1 MVCENNKVLQ
11 QEAILHRAR
20 PRTNNKS
27 SVSPVC
33 HEDFGI
39 PDTISQVIA
48 KLTENGP
55 IISTEVMEV
64 KAILELLGSQK
75 AFDHWPC
82 ASNQQLLS
90 TAISVDLF
98 QSNFSSKTRR
108 LKIGNQL
115 PSVQECLVISLPEL
129 IWVRISTFNLPTLC
143 YKSFVKKSGIK
154 AAWCITTHSHPQ
166 ATISHRR

>member
-1 MVCENNKVLQ
+1 MVCENNKVLAAGSHPAQ
-11 QEAILHRAR
+11 TKTKNKH
-20 PRTNNKS
+20 NKS

-75 AFDHWPC
+75 AFDH
-82 ASNQQLLS
+82 
-90 TAISVDLF
+90 
-98 QSNFSSKTRR
+98 
-108 LKIGNQL
+108 
-115 PSVQECLVISLPEL
+115 
-129 IWVRISTFNLPTLC
+129 
-143 YKSFVKKSGIK
+143 
-154 AAWCITTHSHPQ
+154 
-166 ATISHRR
+166 